1 MRGVRRRL
9 LAASAAVTLFM
20 GLDLALV
27 SPGPTISHA
36 VEPPMELKWHQL
48 VPPAPPPPPKSFLSG
63 RPTSPI
69 NPAGP
74 HDGAAPRPVS
84 RTAAGCPARCRRATR
99 PPRS

>member
-36 VEPPMELKWHQL
+36 VEPPAELKWHQL
-48 VPPAPPPPPKSFLSG
+48 VPPARLEGGLLRYSPRLHT
-63 RPTSPI
+63 TS
-69 NPAGP
+69 
-74 HDGAAPRPVS
+74 
-84 RTAAGCPARCRRATR
+84 
-99 PPRS
+99 